1 MDETPEERTGPTN
14 DEEEPGS
21 PEDPEA
27 WRGGDVWDPE
37 HASPPAAAKAPAQR
51 PLERR
56 SLNQLFDQ
64 MDRPELGD
72 PPADT
77 IPTGFLSLDRVLGG
91 GLRQRDLVVL
101 GGDVGSGKS
110 ALALSLALRSAA
122 TGASVAFFSGEM
134 NEDRIFERAMAIEG
148 RTQINQIRAA
158 KLSDQARAAVGAV
171 ALKLQQLPLHIHPLL
186 GQQFDDALAV
196 AWADDPRL
204 LVIDYLQLLPAP
216 TGRLT
221 QDEDSAATL
230 RALKAL
236 ALARDVACLVVAQ
249 LPAHAADRADP
260 RPTLDDFGALGSV
273 KQHADIVLGLY
284 REEMYDPG
292 RGVEG
297 ATELII
303 AKNRNGPTGFVDLY
317 FYQQFMRFEDM
328 LDPEG

>member
-1 MDETPEERTGPTN
+1 MDETPEERPGGSN
-14 DEEEPGS
+14 DDDARP

-27 WRGGDVWDPE
+27 WRGVDVWDPE
-37 HASPPAAAKAPAQR
+37 QAAQIPAAAETPAPR
-51 PLERR
+51 SLERQ
-56 SLNQLFDQ
+56 SLNKLFDQ
-64 MDRPELGD
+64 MDRSELGD

-77 IPTGFLSLDRVLGG
+77 VPTGFLSLDRVLGG

-148 RTQINQIRAA
+148 RTRIDQIRAA
-158 KLSDQARAAVGAV
+158 KLSEPTRASVGAI

-186 GQQFDDALAV
+186 GQQFDEALAV

-204 LVIDYLQLLPAP
+204 IVVDYLQLLPLP
-216 TGRLT
+216 SGRLT

-236 ALARDVACLVVAQ
+236 ALERNVACLVGAQ
-249 LPAHAADRADP
+249 LPKHAADRADP
-260 RPTLDDFGALGSV
+260 RPTLDEAS
-273 KQHADIVLGLY
+273 
-284 REEMYDPG
+284 
-292 RGVEG
+292 
-297 ATELII
+297 
-303 AKNRNGPTGFVDLY
+303 TGK
-317 FYQQFMRFEDM
+317 RCTTPAEASRA
-328 LDPEG
+328 PRS